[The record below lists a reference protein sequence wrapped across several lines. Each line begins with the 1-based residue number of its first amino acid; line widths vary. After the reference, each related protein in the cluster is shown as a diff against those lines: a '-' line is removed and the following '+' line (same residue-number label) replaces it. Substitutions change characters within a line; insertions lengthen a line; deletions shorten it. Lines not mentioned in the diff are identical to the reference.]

1 MKLLVVFLAGGIAG
15 LYAGAWLVRPSF
27 PDPCT
32 ETATDGRIWRWQPT
46 SPAT

>member
-1 MKLLVVFLAGGIAG
+1 MRAIYFLAGLLLG
-15 LYAGAWLVRPSF
+15 LYVWGYLTERLF

-32 ETATDGRIWRWQPT
+32 ETATDGRIWRWQLT